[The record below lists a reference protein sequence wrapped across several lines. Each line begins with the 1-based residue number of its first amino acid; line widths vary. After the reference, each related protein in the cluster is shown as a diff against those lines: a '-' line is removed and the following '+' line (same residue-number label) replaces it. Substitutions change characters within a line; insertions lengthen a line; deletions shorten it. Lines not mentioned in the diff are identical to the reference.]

1 MILLDTRGLEHPVP
15 LEMAF
20 SAFTKLQ
27 SREILHMIHT
37 REPLPLFEL
46 VAKNSGRHYSYQD
59 DEGVWHILVTRD
71 TSIDLESCR
80 V

>member
-1 MILLDTRGLEHPVP
+1 MIVLDTRGLEHPVP

-20 SAFTKLQ
+20 SAFTKLHGSQ
-27 SREILHMIHT
+27 ILHMIHT

-46 VAKNSGRHYSYQD
+46 VAKNGGKYYSYED
-59 DEGVWHILVTRD
+59 DEKVWHILMTRD
-71 TSIDLESCR
+71 KTIHLESCR

>member
-20 SAFTKLQ
+20 SAFTKLHGAQ
-27 SREILHMIHT
+27 ILHMIHT

-46 VAKNSGRHYSYQD
+46 VTKNEGKYYSSQD
-59 DEGVWHILVTRD
+59 DEGIWHILMTRD
-71 TSIDLESCR
+71 ESIHLESCR